1 MDDRGQLIEL
11 TERQQRI
18 LTIIW
23 HLSVDEP
30 QTIQRLGEFDADW
43 NATDAER
50 AASVDAL
57 RGDLQPMVALH
68 LVTIDD
74 RDRVSLTHM
83 GFGHG
88 YAVSLWTQGVSPK
101 LARQWGWTGVPIP
114 KHPMKFIRPTEE
126 EIRMVWDIHDPVFA
140 DAVNAWWN
148 DEDRADQA

>member
-1 MDDRGQLIEL
+1 MEDRGQLIEL

-30 QTIQRLGEFDADW
+30 QTIQRLGEHDADW

-50 AASVDAL
+50 AAAVEAF
-57 RGDLQPMVALH
+57 RADLQPMVALH

-74 RDRVSLTHM
+74 QDRVSLTHM

-101 LARQWGWTGVPIP
+101 LAKQWGWTGVPIP
-114 KHPMKFIRPTEE
+114 GHALKFIRPTETE
-126 EIRMVWDIHDPVFA
+126 KRMVWDIHEPGKA
-140 DAVNAWWN
+140 DQVNAWWN
-148 DEDRADQA
+148 EEDLSE

>member
-1 MDDRGQLIEL
+1 MIDRGQLIEL

-30 QTIQRLGEFDADW
+30 QTIQRLGEHDAYW
-43 NATDAER
+43 KATEAER
-50 AASVDAL
+50 AVAVEAF
-57 RGDLQPMVALH
+57 RADLQPMVALH

-74 RDRVSLTHM
+74 QERVALTHM

-101 LARQWGWTGVPIP
+101 LAKQWGWTGVPIP
-114 KHPMKFIRPTEE
+114 GHALKFVRPTEAE
-126 EIRMVWDIHDPVFA
+126 KRMVWDIRDPSEA
-140 DAVNAWWN
+140 DAVNTWWN
-148 DEDRADQA
+148 EEDGSQ